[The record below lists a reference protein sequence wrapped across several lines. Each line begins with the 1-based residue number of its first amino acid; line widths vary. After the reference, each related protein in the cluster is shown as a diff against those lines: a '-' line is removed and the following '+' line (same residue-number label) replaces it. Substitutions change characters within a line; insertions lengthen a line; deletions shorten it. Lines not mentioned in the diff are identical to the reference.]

1 MIDNDPAILALKSRC
16 TTLETNGNMLE
27 ERVKGLQTALN
38 EEIPPLV
45 IQEFRDVSQVVAAES
60 SKIRELAGRFEA
72 LANGSSKQAAETAM
86 RFDGLTLQ
94 ADSFQGGG
102 AEA

>member
-1 MIDNDPAILALKSRC
+1 MPVLDKDPALLALKSRC

-45 IQEFRDVSQVVAAES
+45 IQEFRDVSQAVAAES
-60 SKIRELAGRFEA
+60 SKIRELAGKP
-72 LANGSSKQAAETAM
+72 LQMAAPN
-86 RFDGLTLQ
+86 RPQKPPCDLT
-94 ADSFQGGG
+94 D
-102 AEA
+102 